1 MELLME
7 LALNGIGGNS
17 IETVKANLSLWEIR
31 LWGEYVRKYGS
42 LNLGR
47 RFEQVI
53 GSFMALY
60 RNSNRGK
67 GSKAAD
73 PRDFMPHESKPEP
86 QDLESYLL
94 AKVPDKAQ

>member
-1 MELLME
+1 ME
-7 LALNGIGGNS
+7 LAMNGIGGNS
-17 IETVKANLSLWEIR
+17 IESVKMNLTLSEIR
-31 LWGEYVRKYGS
+31 LWGEYVRKRGS
-42 LNLGR
+42 LNTGR
-47 RFEQVI
+47 RVEQVI

-60 RNSNRGK
+60 RNTNRGK

-94 AKVPDKAQ
+94 AQVAAKAP

>member
-1 MELLME
+1 MELVIC
-7 LALNGIGGNS
+7 GIGGNS
-17 IETVKANLSLWEIR
+17 IEAVKASLTLSEIR
-31 LWGEYVRKYGS
+31 LWGEYVRKFGS
-42 LNLGR
+42 LNVGR
-47 RFEQVI
+47 RVEQAI

-86 QDLESYLL
+86 QDLESFL
-94 AKVPDKAQ
+94 KANVV

>member
-1 MELLME
+1 ME

-17 IETVKANLSLWEIR
+17 IETVKRNLSLSEIR
-31 LWGEYVRKYGS
+31 LWGEYVRKRGS
-42 LNLGR
+42 LNTGR
-47 RFEQVI
+47 RVEQVI

-86 QDLESYLL
+86 QDLGSFLK
-94 AKVPDKAQ
+94 ASTKVGKV

>member
-1 MELLME
+1 
-7 LALNGIGGNS
+7 
-17 IETVKANLSLWEIR
+17 
-31 LWGEYVRKYGS
+31 
-42 LNLGR
+42 
-47 RFEQVI
+47 
-53 GSFMALY
+53 MALY

-94 AKVPDKAQ
+94 AQGAAKAL